1 MAFITRC
8 CANISPELWLR
19 ALLAALLWVA
29 LDAPAQAEGFSV
41 QTATAYVQEGSYRL
55 NASVHYELSGEV
67 LQALNNGVPL
77 TLVLETRVQRVRPWW
92 SNALLA
98 RQEQRHQLTF
108 HAFSGQYLV
117 RNLASDTLEIYPSL
131 ASALF
136 ELGTV
141 VNLPLLPVSELT
153 AGKDYEVQ
161 LRALLDIEALP
172 APLRPVAYVN
182 PGWRLI
188 SEWFTCPLRP

>member
-1 MAFITRC
+1 
-8 CANISPELWLR
+8 
-19 ALLAALLWVA
+19 LLALAFTLGSSAV
-29 LDAPAQAEGFSV
+29 QAEGFSI
-41 QTATAYVQEGSYRL
+41 QAATVYGQEGRYRL
-55 NASVHYELSGEV
+55 NASIQYDLSDEV
-67 LQALNNGVPL
+67 LKALNNGVPL

-161 LRALLDIEALP
+161 LRTLLDIETLP